1 MDDPLRHREGICN
14 DEHGVRRKL
23 KLSPVPLPLNP
34 SVSRVTSFPSP
45 SRPPQKVSGTSAEA
59 HDPER
64 IVDWPCHS
72 LREEEQDRRRSWLFR
87 AIKTR
92 GPSLLQLCL

>member
-1 MDDPLRHREGICN
+1 MVDDPLRHREGICK

-23 KLSPVPLPLNP
+23 KLSPVPSPFNP
-34 SVSRVTSFPSP
+34 SVSRVTSFPRP
-45 SRPPQKVSGTSAEA
+45 SRKTTGDHRKVSGTSAEA

-72 LREEEQDRRRSWLFR
+72 LRE
-87 AIKTR
+87 
-92 GPSLLQLCL
+92 